1 MCPCHVNNF
10 MKYLF
15 ENKLINYSMVLVCLY
30 LIEVGVH
37 RYVGSTQ
44 NLIGRLGDHY
54 RRSLSD
60 DSTGP
65 LSSVMRRSKYLDEI
79 CGRVL
84 AVYDIPVIRQ
94 LGHDW
99 NILEKIDPRISECLE
114 HYWIND
120 LESDLNICL
129 KNKYS
134 SKYLRECHDRYLV
147 IHGCGRTV
155 CLKDAHDTM
164 LSVYDPQM
172 FKPEIEY
179 N

>member
-1 MCPCHVNNF
+1 
-10 MKYLF
+10 
-15 ENKLINYSMVLVCLY
+15 MVLVCVY
-30 LIEVGVH
+30 MIEIGTH

-44 NLIGRLGDHY
+44 NLMGRLGDHY
-54 RRSLSD
+54 RRSLSG
-60 DSTGP
+60 DSMSP
-65 LSSVMRRSKYLDEI
+65 LLTVMKRSKYLDKI

-84 AVYDIPVIRQ
+84 SVYDIPMRRY
-94 LGHDW
+94 LGRDW
-99 NILEKIDPRISECLE
+99 NILEKIDHRITDCLE

-134 SKYLRECHDRYLV
+134 LKYLRECHDRYLV

-155 CLKDAHDTM
+155 CLKDAHDMM
-164 LSVYDPQM
+164 LSDYDTKM
-172 FKPEIEY
+172 FKPEIEC